1 MYYTTMLNEEVSIM
15 NYEAAFNWRLS
26 ACKDPLIEKEKVG
39 SVALK
44 KRHKNVTFL
53 SRLQRTYFLLL
64 TAFTFM
70 PYGNFG

>member
-1 MYYTTMLNEEVSIM
+1 
-15 NYEAAFNWRLS
+15 
-26 ACKDPLIEKEKVG
+26 LIEKEKVG

-70 PYGNFG
+70 PYGNFGQQNAQFFHGIHLIDIKNV